1 MRKYS
6 NEEYDLTVNPK
17 AEMQAHMKL
26 FRAQRNFYISGFA
39 LLFSLIIRRI
49 VTLLTTQAT
58 LMAQNE
64 ASMRQATSASDAA
77 RRLMREQ
84 DDGKGSSAK
93 SDKEA
98 SAVKAQLET
107 EINTLKEELEKTKKD
122 RDALKSQANNL
133 SKEYDR
139 LAEKC

>member
-1 MRKYS
+1 
-6 NEEYDLTVNPK
+6 
-17 AEMQAHMKL
+17 
-26 FRAQRNFYISGFA
+26 
-39 LLFSLIIRRI
+39 

-107 EINTLKEELEKTKKD
+107 EINTLKEGISVHVSL
-122 RDALKSQANNL
+122 
-133 SKEYDR
+133 
-139 LAEKC
+139 